1 LADLTVEVLVRSRHA
16 PRKARADTQSLRRE
30 RREPPKSRLEP
41 RGRADCRLIA
51 LIMAEREP
59 QPAADPHRKPTF
71 LSDILLGGQ
80 DGLVNVLGMVLGVAT
95 ATRSGR
101 IVLAAGLAAAL
112 SASISMAAVA
122 YTSTVVKRDIFR
134 SERAREYR
142 HVAAIPDQERA
153 EIRSIYAKKGF
164 SGDLLERIVATI
176 TGDRDVWV
184 AVMMSEEHGLAD
196 VDRRK
201 SLRSAITVG
210 LASLVG
216 SLVPL
221 CPFVVLP
228 VMSATWVAVGVS
240 LVALAAFGAYKA
252 ILTVGSPWK
261 SGLQLAAIGAACA
274 FVGYAIGAFLEVSGA
289 T

>member
-1 LADLTVEVLVRSRHA
+1 MLVRAYRLQPVRSVV
-16 PRKARADTQSLRRE
+16 ARQ
-30 RREPPKSRLEP
+30 
-41 RGRADCRLIA
+41 
-51 LIMAEREP
+51 P
-59 QPAADPHRKPTF
+59 QPSADSHKRTTW
-71 LSDILLGGQ
+71 LSDVLLGGQ

-95 ATRSGR
+95 ATRSVR

-112 SASISMAAVA
+112 SESISMAAVA
-122 YTSTVVKRDIFR
+122 YTSTVVKGDIFR

-142 HVAAIPDQERA
+142 HIAAIPDQERD

-176 TGDRDVWV
+176 TSDRDVWV
-184 AVMMSEEHGLAD
+184 AVMMAEEHGLAD

-201 SLRSAITVG
+201 SLLSAVTVG

-221 CPFVVLP
+221 CPFVILP
-228 VMSATWVAVGVS
+228 VWPATWVAVGVS
-240 LVALAAFGAYKA
+240 LVALSTFGAYKA
-252 ILTVGSPWK
+252 ALTVGTPWK

-274 FVGYAIGAFLEVSGA
+274 FVGYAIGALLEIPLA